1 MKKLNIILN
10 KKLKVNMHLIL
21 NTNIFEWQILL
32 EKEKISFF
40 WIDQI
45 IWFK

>member
-1 MKKLNIILN
+1 MKKLKIILN